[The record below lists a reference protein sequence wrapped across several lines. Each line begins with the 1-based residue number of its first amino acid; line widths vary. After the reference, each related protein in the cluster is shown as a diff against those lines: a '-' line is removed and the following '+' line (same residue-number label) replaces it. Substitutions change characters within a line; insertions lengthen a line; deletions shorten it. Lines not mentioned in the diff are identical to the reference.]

1 MKKTLEDL
9 WYSYLM
15 DQSWE
20 KCNEKKAI
28 LSALAEKEDALR
40 SVLTAEQKNQYEDC
54 EKLLLELYSLSERD
68 AFVKGACFATKFL
81 LEALSS

>member
-28 LSALAEKEDALR
+28 LSALEEKEEALR

>member
-9 WYSYLM
+9 WYSYFM
-15 DQSWE
+15 ENAWE
-20 KCNEKKAI
+20 ESDEKKAI
-28 LSALAEKEDALR
+28 LSKLAEKESALQLL
-40 SVLTAEQKNQYEDC
+40 LTAEQKNQYEDC

>member
-1 MKKTLEDL
+1 MKKILEDV

>member
-1 MKKTLEDL
+1 MKKILEDL

>member
-1 MKKTLEDL
+1 MKKILEDL

-20 KCNEKKAI
+20 KCNEKKAS
-28 LSALAEKEDALR
+28 LSALAEKEEALR

>member
-28 LSALAEKEDALR
+28 LSALAEKEEALR

>member
-20 KCNEKKAI
+20 KCDEKKAI

>member
-1 MKKTLEDL
+1 MVFLSNGSILGEMQRKKGV
-9 WYSYLM
+9 
-15 DQSWE
+15 
-20 KCNEKKAI
+20 

>member
-28 LSALAEKEDALR
+28 LSALAEKEDDLR

>member
-1 MKKTLEDL
+1 MKKILEDL

-28 LSALAEKEDALR
+28 LSALAEKEDAQR
-40 SVLTAEQKNQYEDC
+40 SVLTAEQK
-54 EKLLLELYSLSERD
+54 SI
-68 AFVKGACFATKFL
+68 
-81 LEALSS
+81 

>member
-1 MKKTLEDL
+1 MVFLSNGSILGE
-9 WYSYLM
+9 M
-15 DQSWE
+15 QR
-20 KCNEKKAI
+20 KKAI
-28 LSALAEKEDALR
+28 LSALAEKEEALR